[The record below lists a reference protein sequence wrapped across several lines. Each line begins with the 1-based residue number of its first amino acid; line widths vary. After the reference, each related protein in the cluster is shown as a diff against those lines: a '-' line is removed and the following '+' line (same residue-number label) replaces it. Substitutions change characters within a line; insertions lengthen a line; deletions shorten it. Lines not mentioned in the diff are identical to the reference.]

1 MAETLLTLRDV
12 TVHHGEHVA
21 LQHASLEVYTGD
33 VLALIGPNGAGKS
46 TLLRVMGMLQ
56 RPDNGEVL
64 FRGQNAL
71 NGNQLELRRRI
82 ATVFQ
87 EPLLLNA
94 TVYQNAALGLKLR
107 GISQVEIDRRLGLWL
122 ERLGIA
128 HLTARSA
135 RTLSGGEA
143 QRTSLARALVLEPEL
158 LLLDEPFA
166 ALDPSSREA
175 LLRDFQGI
183 VKETGI
189 TTAFVTHDR
198 HEAFA
203 LANRVGVLNQGDLLQ
218 LGSRENVFLR
228 PETESVAEI
237 VGIENR
243 LAGVV
248 ETSDGD
254 YVTIKINDGR
264 VHAKGYFRAGT
275 KVVACIRP
283 EEVSL
288 SLGYCE
294 ANDLNRL
301 TGKVIAVS
309 PGMTHHRIS
318 LDCRGFNLIALVDR
332 KESFDLNLSEGDE
345 MTAIFSPTAVHVI
358 DDKKDRRDR
367 GRSLGGH
374 LTVVPP
380 P

>member
-1 MAETLLTLRDV
+1 VAETLLALRDIAV
-12 TVHHGEHVA
+12 LHGEHVA
-21 LQHASLEVYTGD
+21 LQVAVLNVHRGE
-33 VLALIGPNGAGKS
+33 VLAIIGPNGAGKS

-56 RPDNGEVL
+56 RPDNGTVL

-71 NGNQLELRRRI
+71 NGNSLELRRRI

-94 TVYQNAALGLKLR
+94 TVHQNAALGLKLR
-107 GISQVEIDRRLGLWL
+107 GIGDAEIDRRLGPWL
-122 ERLGIA
+122 QRLGIE
-128 HLTARSA
+128 HLAARSA

-158 LLLDEPFA
+158 LLLDEPFS
-166 ALDPSSREA
+166 ALDPGSREA

-203 LANRVGVLNQGDLLQ
+203 LGNRVGVLNQGYLLQ

-254 YVTIKINDGR
+254 YVTIKIGDGR
-264 VHAKGYFRAGT
+264 VHTKGRFSAGT

-288 SLGYCE
+288 TLATCGAQDS
-294 ANDLNRL
+294 NRL
-301 TGKVIAVS
+301 KGKVVAVS
-309 PGMTHHRIS
+309 LGMTHHRIS
-318 LDCRGFNLIALVDR
+318 LDCGGFPLVALVER
-332 KESFDLNLSEGDE
+332 RGYPGLTLCEGDE
-345 MTAIFSPTAVHVI
+345 LMAVFSPTAVHVI
-358 DDKKDRRDR
+358 GDERA
-367 GRSLGGH
+367 
-374 LTVVPP
+374 
-380 P
+380 

>member
-1 MAETLLTLRDV
+1 VAETLLTLHDV
-12 TVHHGEHVA
+12 AVHHGKHVA
-21 LQHASLEVYTGD
+21 LQGASLEVPTGD

-56 RPDNGEVL
+56 RPDQGTVL
-64 FRGQNAL
+64 FRRQNAL
-71 NGNQLELRRRI
+71 YGDPLELRRRI

-107 GISQVEIDRRLGLWL
+107 GIGRAEIDRRLSPWL
-122 ERLGIA
+122 ERLDIA
-128 HLTARSA
+128 HLAARSA

-158 LLLDEPFA
+158 LLLDEPFS
-166 ALDPSSREA
+166 ALDPASREA

-203 LANRVGVLNQGDLLQ
+203 LANRVGVLNQGYLLQ
-218 LGSRENVFLR
+218 LDSRENVFLR
-228 PETESVAEI
+228 PETETVAEI

-243 LAGVV
+243 LAGIV

-254 YVTIKINDGR
+254 DVTIRIDDLRIHG
-264 VHAKGYFRAGT
+264 KGQFSTGT
-275 KVVACIRP
+275 KVVACIRS

-288 SLGYCE
+288 SLARCE
-294 ANDLNRL
+294 SNDLNRL
-301 TGKVIAVS
+301 NSKVIALW

-318 LDCRGFNLIALVDR
+318 LHCSKFDLIALVER
-332 KESFDLNLSEGDE
+332 KEFFDLALSEGDE
-345 MTAIFSPTAVHVI
+345 VTAVFSPAAVCVI
-358 DDKKDRRDR
+358 KDAKDR
-367 GRSLGGH
+367 
-374 LTVVPP
+374 
-380 P
+380 

>member
-1 MAETLLTLRDV
+1 MAESLLTLRHV
-12 TVHHGEHVA
+12 TVRHGEHVA
-21 LQHASLEVYTGD
+21 LQSASLEVHEGE

-56 RPDNGEVL
+56 RPNQGTVV

-71 NGNQLELRRRI
+71 NGNSLELRRRI

-94 TVYQNAALGLKLR
+94 TVHQNTALGLKLR
-107 GISQVEIDRRLGLWL
+107 GIGRAEIDRRLGPWL
-122 ERLGIA
+122 QKLSIA
-128 HLTARSA
+128 HLAARSA

-158 LLLDEPFA
+158 LLLDEPFS
-166 ALDPSSREA
+166 ALDPASREA
-175 LLRDFQGI
+175 LLHDFQRI

-189 TTAFVTHDR
+189 TTVFVTHDR
-198 HEAFA
+198 DEAFT
-203 LANRVGVLNQGDLLQ
+203 LANRVGVLNQGQLLQ
-218 LGSRENVFLR
+218 LDSRENVFLR
-228 PETESVAEI
+228 PETEDVAEI

-243 LAGVV
+243 LAGIV

-254 YVTIKINDGR
+254 YVTIRINDLR
-264 VHAKGYFRAGT
+264 IHAKGRFSAGT

-288 SLGYCE
+288 SRAHCE

-318 LDCRGFNLIALVDR
+318 LRCGGFDLIALVDR
-332 KESFDLNLSEGDE
+332 KKSIDLTLSEGDE
-345 MTAIFSPTAVHVI
+345 LTAVFSPTAVHVI
-358 DDKKDRRDR
+358 EKKKD
-367 GRSLGGH
+367 
-374 LTVVPP
+374 
-380 P
+380 

>member
-1 MAETLLTLRDV
+1 VAETLLTLRDV

-21 LQHASLEVYTGD
+21 LQRASLEVYTGD

-56 RPDNGEVL
+56 RPDHGKVL
-64 FRGQNAL
+64 FRGENAL
-71 NGNQLELRRRI
+71 NGRQLEFRRRI

-107 GISQVEIDRRLGLWL
+107 GISHGEIDRRLGPWL
-122 ERLGIA
+122 DRLGIA
-128 HLTARSA
+128 HMAARSA

-143 QRTSLARALVLEPEL
+143 QRTSLARALVLEPAL
-158 LLLDEPFA
+158 LLLDEPFS
-166 ALDPSSREA
+166 ALDPASREA
-175 LLRDFQGI
+175 LLGDFQRI

-189 TTAFVTHDR
+189 TTVFVTHDR
-198 HEAFA
+198 QEAFA
-203 LANRVGVLNQGDLLQ
+203 LANRVGVLNQGYMLQ
-218 LGSRENVFLR
+218 LDSRESVFLR
-228 PETESVAEI
+228 PESESVAEI

-254 YVTIKINDGR
+254 CVTIKINDRR
-264 VHAKGYFRAGT
+264 VHAKGRFSAGT
-275 KVVACIRP
+275 EVVACIRP

-288 SLGYCE
+288 SRAHCE

-301 TGKVIAVS
+301 VGKVIAVS
-309 PGMTHHRIS
+309 PGMIHHRIS
-318 LDCRGFNLIALVDR
+318 LVCGGFNLIALVDR

-345 MTAIFSPTAVHVI
+345 MAAVFSPTAVHVI
-358 DDKKDRRDR
+358 GAKKD
-367 GRSLGGH
+367 
-374 LTVVPP
+374 
-380 P
+380 

>member
-1 MAETLLTLRDV
+1 MAEALLTLRDIA
-12 TVHHGEHVA
+12 VHHGEHVA
-21 LQHASLEVYTGD
+21 LQRASLEVYAGD
-33 VLALIGPNGAGKS
+33 LLALIGPNGAGKS

-56 RPDNGEVL
+56 RPDHGDVL

-71 NGNQLELRRRI
+71 NGNPLELRRRV

-107 GISQVEIDRRLGLWL
+107 GTSQVEIERRLGPWL
-122 ERLGIA
+122 QRLGIA

-135 RTLSGGEA
+135 RSLSGGEA

-158 LLLDEPFA
+158 LLLDEPFS
-166 ALDPSSREA
+166 ALDPAARED

-183 VKETGI
+183 LRETSI
-189 TTAFVTHDR
+189 TSVFVTHDR
-198 HEAFA
+198 DEAFA
-203 LANRVGVLNQGDLLQ
+203 LANRVGVLNQGYLLQ
-218 LGSRENVFLR
+218 IGSCENVFYR

-243 LAGVV
+243 LTGVV

-254 YVTIKINDGR
+254 DVTIRIGDRR
-264 VHAKGYFRAGT
+264 VDAKGRFSAGA

-288 SLGYCE
+288 NRAHCE
-294 ANDLNRL
+294 ANGSNRL
-301 TGKVIAVS
+301 KGQVVAVS
-309 PGMTHHRIS
+309 SGMTHHRII
-318 LDCRGFNLIALVDR
+318 FNCGEFDLIALVHPQLYPNR
-332 KESFDLNLSEGDE
+332 GLSDGDE
-345 MTAIFSPTAVHVI
+345 LTAVFDATAVHVI
-358 DDKKDRRDR
+358 DKDCR
-367 GRSLGGH
+367 GGLAVGAI
-374 LTVVPP
+374 LL
-380 P
+380 

>member
-1 MAETLLTLRDV
+1 VAESLLTLRDV
-12 TVHHGEHVA
+12 AVRHGEHVA
-21 LQHASLEVYTGD
+21 LQGASLEVHTGE

-56 RPDNGEVL
+56 RPNQGTVV

-71 NGNQLELRRRI
+71 NGNSLELRRRI

-94 TVYQNAALGLKLR
+94 TVRQNAALGLKLR
-107 GISQVEIDRRLGLWL
+107 GIGRAEIDRRLDPWL

-128 HLTARSA
+128 HLAARSA

-158 LLLDEPFA
+158 LLLDEPFS
-166 ALDPSSREA
+166 ALDPASREA

-189 TTAFVTHDR
+189 TAVFVTHDR
-198 HEAFA
+198 DEAFA
-203 LANRVGVLNQGDLLQ
+203 LAKRIGVLNQGYLLQ
-218 LGSRENVFLR
+218 LGSRADVFLR
-228 PETESVAEI
+228 PETESVAKV

-243 LAGVV
+243 LVGVV

-254 YVTIKINDGR
+254 YVTIRINDLR
-264 VHAKGYFRAGT
+264 IHAKGSFSAGT
-275 KVVACIRP
+275 NVVACIRP

-288 SLGYCE
+288 SRAHCE
-294 ANDLNRL
+294 AYDVNRL

-309 PGMTHHRIS
+309 PGMAHHRITLRYS
-318 LDCRGFNLIALVDR
+318 GFDLIALVDR
-332 KESFDLNLSEGDE
+332 RKSIDLTLSEGDE
-345 MTAIFSPTAVHVI
+345 LTTVFSPTAVHI
-358 DDKKDRRDR
+358 IEKKKD
-367 GRSLGGH
+367 
-374 LTVVPP
+374 
-380 P
+380 

>member
-1 MAETLLTLRDV
+1 VAETLLALRDIA
-12 TVHHGEHVA
+12 VHHGEHVA
-21 LQHASLEVYTGD
+21 LQCASLEVYTGD

-56 RPDNGEVL
+56 HPDKGSVL
-64 FRGQNAL
+64 FHGQNVL
-71 NGNQLELRRRI
+71 NGNSLELRRHV

-107 GISQVEIDRRLGLWL
+107 GMGQVEIERRLGPWL
-122 ERLGIA
+122 QRLGIA
-128 HLTARSA
+128 HLIARSA

-158 LLLDEPFA
+158 LLLDEPFS
-166 ALDPSSREA
+166 ALDPATRED

-183 VKETGI
+183 LRETAI
-189 TTAFVTHDR
+189 TAVFVTHDR
-198 HEAFA
+198 HEAFG
-203 LANRVGVLNQGDLLQ
+203 LGNRVGVLNQGYLLQ
-218 LGSRENVFLR
+218 LGSRENVFRR

-254 YVTIKINDGR
+254 DVTIKIGAGR
-264 VHAKGYFRAGT
+264 IHAKGRFRAGA
-275 KVVACIRP
+275 KVIACIRP

-288 SLGYCE
+288 TRAHCE
-294 ANDLNRL
+294 ANGMNRL
-301 TGKVIAVS
+301 KGQAVAVS
-309 PGMTHHRIS
+309 SGMTHHRII
-318 LDCRGFNLIALVDR
+318 FNCGEFDLIALVDR
-332 KESFDLNLSEGDE
+332 KRYTKRESDGDE
-345 MTAIFSPTAVHVI
+345 LTAVFNATAVHVI
-358 DDKKDRRDR
+358 DKDCQ
-367 GRSLGGH
+367 GG
-374 LTVVPP
+374 LAVEAILL
-380 P
+380 